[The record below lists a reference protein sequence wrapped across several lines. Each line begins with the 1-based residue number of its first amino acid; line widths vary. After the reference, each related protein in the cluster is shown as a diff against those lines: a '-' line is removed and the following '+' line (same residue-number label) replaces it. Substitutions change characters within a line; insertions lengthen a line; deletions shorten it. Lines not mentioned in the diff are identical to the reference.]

1 MRKPCIASS
10 QPSLACVALAAAL
23 RAQQPIVLQWQTA
36 NLTEAQYEPVWKA
49 TIAEFEAA
57 NPGIKIEPVLVAR
70 KDHWTKFVAAA
81 QAKKAPCIVTGGP
94 HHRGVQ
100 RLPAAARQVLERR
113 ARGLPRAPGTPD
125 MLSASKWKG
134 QLYGLPIW
142 GGTYA
147 EIYNRDLVTRAG
159 LDPSK
164 PPKTWDGVPRLGEE
178 AHRQRPV
185 GHGVL
190 GGKTDTTTRVLLM
203 WIWSN
208 GGEAFNADMTE
219 ATFAKNPK
227 SLEAI
232 KFYLGLVAAGRG
244 GAGATTTNY
253 LEQTNLFAQGKIAT
267 MRNAYW
273 AVAKVMGDNPAMKGK
288 LFVAPGPAN
297 VPNAPTLATV
307 AASSHLGE
315 LPESGSGLEVHQV
328 RRRARNGRSSARRSP
343 TGCRMRNDM
352 ADDPAIKADPL
363 LRSSCRSATT
373 RAATRC
379 RRRSGRTSPPTT
391 SSTRCRRALLAPD
404 KTEEIF
410 RELDARLDQEA
421 EGPLTRPSTV
431 PHQRERRC
439 RRVSGA

>member
-1 MRKPCIASS
+1 MRVVTRSTI
-10 QPSLACVALAAAL
+10 LLAAAIAGAL
-23 RAQQPIVLQWQTA
+23 TVTAALAQQPIVLQWQTA
-36 NLTEAQYEPVWKA
+36 NLTESQYEPVWKQ

-57 NPGIKIEPVLVAR
+57 NPGIKIDPVLVAR

-81 QAKKAPCIVTGGP
+81 QAKKAPCIVTVDLTTAAYNGYL
-94 HHRGVQ
+94 
-100 RLPAAARQVLERR
+100 LPLDKFYQAEPAEFRR
-113 ARGLPRAPGTPD
+113 AWSAD
-125 MLSASKWKG
+125 MLSAAQWKG

-147 EIYNRDLVTRAG
+147 EIYNRDLVVKAG

-164 PPKTWDGVPRLGEE
+164 PPKTWDEYLAWAKKLTGTDTWATAVM
-178 AHRQRPV
+178 
-185 GHGVL
+185 

-232 KFYLGLVAAGRG
+232 KFYLGLAGKQGVAAPSP
-244 GAGATTTNY
+244 TTTNY

-273 AVAKVMGDNPAMKGK
+273 AIPKVVGDNPAMKGK
-288 LFVAPGPAN
+288 SFVAPGPAN
-297 VPNAPTLATV
+297 IPNAPTLATV
-307 AASSHLGE
+307 SASSISTSCPH
-315 LPESGSGLEVHQV
+315 PEAAWKFIKFDAGKKWAVE
-328 RRRARNGRSSARRSP
+328 RARVANWMP
-343 TGCRMRNDM
+343 LRNDM

-363 LRSSCRSATT
+363 LAQFVQIGTNARSYPLPSPIWAEI
-373 RAATRC
+373 AANDIVDAVQK
-379 RRRSGRTSPPTT
+379 
-391 SSTRCRRALLAPD
+391 ALLQPD

-410 RELDARLDQEA
+410 KDLDVRLTKKLKD
-421 EGPLTRPSTV
+421 V
-431 PHQRERRC
+431 
-439 RRVSGA
+439 

>member
-1 MRKPCIASS
+1 MRVVTRSTI
-10 QPSLACVALAAAL
+10 LLAAAIAGAL
-23 RAQQPIVLQWQTA
+23 TVTAALAQQPIVLQWQTA
-36 NLTEAQYEPVWKA
+36 NLTESQYEPVWKQ

-57 NPGIKIEPVLVAR
+57 NPGIKIDPVLVAR

-81 QAKKAPCIVTGGP
+81 QAKKAPCIVTVDLTTAAYNGYL
-94 HHRGVQ
+94 
-100 RLPAAARQVLERR
+100 LPLDKFYQAEPAEFRR
-113 ARGLPRAPGTPD
+113 AWSAD
-125 MLSASKWKG
+125 MLSAAKWKG

-147 EIYNRDLVTRAG
+147 EIYNRDLVVKAG

-164 PPKTWDGVPRLGEE
+164 PPKTWDEYLAWAKKLTGTDTWATAVM
-178 AHRQRPV
+178 
-185 GHGVL
+185 

-232 KFYLGLVAAGRG
+232 KFYLGLAGKQGVAAPSP
-244 GAGATTTNY
+244 TTTNY

-273 AVAKVMGDNPAMKGK
+273 AIPKVVGDNPAMKGK
-288 LFVAPGPAN
+288 SFVAPGPAN
-297 VPNAPTLATV
+297 IPNAPTLATV
-307 AASSHLGE
+307 SASSISSSCPH
-315 LPESGSGLEVHQV
+315 PEAAWKFIKFDAGKKWAVE
-328 RRRARNGRSSARRSP
+328 RARVANWMP
-343 TGCRMRNDM
+343 LRNDM

-363 LRSSCRSATT
+363 LAQFVQIGTNARSYPLPSPIWAEI
-373 RAATRC
+373 AANDIVDAVQK
-379 RRRSGRTSPPTT
+379 
-391 SSTRCRRALLAPD
+391 ALLQPD

-410 RELDARLDQEA
+410 KDLDVRLTKKLKD
-421 EGPLTRPSTV
+421 V
-431 PHQRERRC
+431 
-439 RRVSGA
+439 